1 MAEFLNKSID
11 FGSLEHSHGVNL
23 VFRSSLVTFFKKY
36 DSKKYGQFI
45 LIEWAWPQASGVG
58 THGPPK
64 FCLKYQKQ
72 KEKRIKCGSVI
83 ADPPNLFRFQHPCR
97 SGLLGCKQG

>member
-64 FCLKYQKQ
+64 FCLISETKGKTHKMWFCY
-72 KEKRIKCGSVI
+72 G
-83 ADPPNLFRFQHPCR
+83 
-97 SGLLGCKQG
+97 